1 MTLSLSGA
9 CKWCGENPGTGRP
22 ECNRCRR
29 IWLAGYAA
37 ARKQA
42 AEIAQD
48 ETCDPDWN
56 VEINVEISARIL
68 AMQAVAAILAMQP
81 EKP

>member
-29 IWLAGYAA
+29 IWLAGYEE

-42 AEIAQD
+42 VTNCRNVPTRTKDMFSRFQRSVEAVLEDAED
-48 ETCDPDWN
+48 
-56 VEINVEISARIL
+56 R
-68 AMQAVAAILAMQP
+68 ILAMQP

>member
-9 CKWCGENPGTGRP
+9 CKWCGENHGTGRP

-29 IWLAGYAA
+29 IWLAGYEA

-42 AEIAQD
+42 ADVTFAEN
-48 ETCDPDWN
+48 TCGCKGFC
-56 VEINVEISARIL
+56 ECYG
-68 AMQAVAAILAMQP
+68 AATLDHIEEQIRTMQP

>member
-9 CKWCGENPGTGRP
+9 CKWCGENPGTGRS

-29 IWLAGYAA
+29 IWLAGYEA

-42 AEIAQD
+42 VNVVCDAN
-48 ETCDPDWN
+48 TCGCKGFC
-56 VEINVEISARIL
+56 ECYGASTLYHIEEQIRT
-68 AMQAVAAILAMQP
+68 MQP